1 MSLPERYRQLRKEG
15 KLPKQAWEQLK
26 SEYTKQFRKRKRKRK
41 QSGDAE
47 Q

>member
-1 MSLPERYRQLRKEG
+1 MSLPERYRQLREEG
-15 KLPKQAWEQLK
+15 NPPKQAWAQLK
-26 SEYTKQFRKRKRKRK
+26 DEYTAQFRKRKRKRK